1 MPKNEE
7 KHICCI
13 CHKEFTGW
21 GNNPDPYKPE
31 DGNDRCCDDC
41 NMNFVIPARIEEL
54 KKR

>member
-21 GNNPDPYKPE
+21 GNNPDPYPAE
-31 DGNDRCCDDC
+31 DGNDRCCDNC